1 MGDFLK
7 RRPFFLTHVIW
18 ILMLY
23 VELWTWW
30 HINSIEYSTWG
41 AVSCCA
47 AFLSLCI
54 LLLVG
59 HRREYFIPINKR
71 IISKFI
77 SNSVDG
83 SIHFVILLF
92 IFILQFTWFVDS
104 LYDVFVKSE
113 FCDIV
118 KTVPSAVTM
127 VLLLFI
133 IPNVKVKCDLSN
145 KKLLVTPISGLAER
159 NLELIFYP
167 FVKNVYDSARKDSCQ
182 LLDLEKCVI
191 IPSDRVLQAKFD
203 DAVKKSIE
211 AKKNV
216 ADSAKN
222 NIAQLLIEKIEVYN
236 SDKHSLNCNI
246 CRKNRLGQLGEI
258 LGLYLRL
265 FYGRDVD
272 VLVTPPINYDS
283 LDSVF
288 ESCRTVLAEHE
299 VNSAETL
306 LYISPGPSSVA
317 GGLCLYGVKRGRHLL
332 YYEQTGLGHLV
343 AFEPDV
349 NDRNLASFIADI
361 SDDVDS
367 VQ

>member
-1 MGDFLK
+1 MGDFFN

-18 ILMLY
+18 IMMLW
-23 VELWTWW
+23 VEFWAWW
-30 HINSIEYSTWG
+30 YINSNEYSIWI
-41 AVSCCA
+41 AVSCGF
-47 AFLSLCI
+47 AFLFLFI

-59 HRREYFIPINKR
+59 HRYDYFIPINKR

-104 LYDVFVKSE
+104 LYEVFVKSE

-118 KTVPSAVTM
+118 KTLPSAVTM
-127 VLLLFI
+127 VVLLFI
-133 IPNVKVKCDLSN
+133 IPNIKVRCDLNN

-167 FVKNVYDSARKDSCQ
+167 FAKNVYDSARKDTCQ
-182 LLDLEKCVI
+182 MLGLEKCVI
-191 IPSDRVLQAKFD
+191 IPSDRVLKNKFSD
-203 DAVKKSIE
+203 DVKESIE

-216 ADSAKN
+216 SDSVKRN
-222 NIAQLLIEKIEVYN
+222 MAQLLIEKIESYN
-236 SDKHSLNCNI
+236 SDKHSQSCNI
-246 CRKNRLGQLGEI
+246 CRKNRLGQLGKI
-258 LGLYLRL
+258 LRLYLRL
-265 FYGRDVD
+265 FYDKDVD
-272 VLVTPPINYDS
+272 VLVTSPINYDS

-288 ESCRTVLAEHE
+288 ESCRTVLDEHE
-299 VNSAETL
+299 VSSAETL
-306 LYISPGPSSVA
+306 LYISPGSSSVA
-317 GGLCLYGVKRGRHLL
+317 GGLCLYGIKRGRHLL
-332 YYEQTGLGHLV
+332 YYEQTGPGHLV

-349 NDRNLASFIADI
+349 NDRNLSSFIADI

-367 VQ
+367 VK